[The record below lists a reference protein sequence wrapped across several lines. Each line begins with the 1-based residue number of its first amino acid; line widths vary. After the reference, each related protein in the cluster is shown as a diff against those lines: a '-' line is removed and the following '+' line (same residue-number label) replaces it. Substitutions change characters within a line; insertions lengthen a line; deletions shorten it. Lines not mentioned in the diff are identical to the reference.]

1 LGDRFSLV
9 RLLKI
14 KAWSNAWRDFDYI
27 AADVEKE
34 ALTCYHDLTKCRI
47 DSASGIEYTD
57 TPGEVEKMLTALS
70 PNARASSLK
79 VNKQDIAPYWEYPG
93 AAAAHT
99 GRDAK
104 TKTQTERSAAAV
116 SSQRRLKVGIV
127 SSDFGVHPV
136 SSLIRGMVQFMDR
149 RKIELF
155 CFSLHPSVSWWGENI
170 THSAEHFVW
179 LQNMNTLDAAESI
192 AARGIEILIDL
203 NGHTMNSGTLLL
215 SHVRSLFVNT
225 TDVFNVYLIIA

>member
-1 LGDRFSLV
+1 LFIYPTYITSLNTTAHHILQLDLAADIYSQAAALGDRFSLV
-9 RLLKI
+9 RLLKV

-27 AADVEKE
+27 SADVEKE
-34 ALTCYHDLTKCRI
+34 ALTCYRDLSKCLI

-70 PNARASSLK
+70 PNARASSLRI
-79 VNKQDIAPYWEYPG
+79 NERDMAPFWDYPG
-93 AAAAHT
+93 TAAP
-99 GRDAK
+99 
-104 TKTQTERSAAAV
+104 
-116 SSQRRLKVGIV
+116 SQRRLKVGIV

-149 RKIELF
+149 RYIELF

-203 NGHTMNSGTLLL
+203 NGHTMNSGMICMRY
-215 SHVRSLFVNT
+215 V
-225 TDVFNVYLIIA
+225 